1 MFNGRDVVYCYDGS
15 FDGLLCCV
23 FESFVRRETPVRIT
37 AGAQEQLT
45 LAEVLDVP
53 TDPEKAARV
62 AAAIPKKISPRTE
75 ELVKIAFLTFGE
87 DKDLLILK
95 YLQKGFAVGG
105 RIEDMLADD
114 TVNALY
120 RAIQH
125 CTVEAQRMKQF
136 IRFSDFD
143 GYLAAVIEPKNKVIP
158 LIADHFTDRYRNE
171 NFLIYDETHRMALVY
186 HSHRAEIAENIY
198 FEMPA
203 ASAEEEHYRELWKS
217 FYDAIAIKERY
228 NPRCRMNM
236 MPKRYWK
243 HMTEFS
249 ENEFAKKKS
258 GTETIGVKPSLPR
271 N

>member
-23 FESFVRRETPVRIT
+23 FESFVRRETPIGIT

-45 LAEVLDVP
+45 LTEVLDVP

-62 AAAIPKKISPRTE
+62 GLAIPKKISPRTE

-95 YLQKGFAVGG
+95 YLQKGFSVGS

-198 FEMPA
+198 FEMPDA
-203 ASAEEEHYRELWKS
+203 GAEEERYRELWKS

-249 ENEFAKKKS
+249 ENEFAKKES
-258 GTETIGVKPSLPR
+258 RTETIGVKPSLPR

>member
-1 MFNGRDVVYCYDGS
+1 MFNGRDVIYCYDGS

-23 FESFVRRETPVRIT
+23 FESFVRREAPVGVT
-37 AGAQEQLT
+37 AGQTQLT
-45 LAEVLDVP
+45 LTEVLNVP
-53 TDPEKAARV
+53 TVPEKAARV
-62 AAAIPKKISPRTE
+62 AAAIPKKISSRSE

-95 YLQKGFAVGG
+95 YLQLGFRFGAAV
-105 RIEDMLADD
+105 ENMLADD
-114 TVNALY
+114 TVNAIN
-120 RAIQH
+120 RAVQH
-125 CTVEAQRMKQF
+125 CTNEAHRMKQF

-143 GYLAAVIEPKNKVIP
+143 GYLASVIEPKNKVIP

-171 NFLIYDETHRMALVY
+171 DFLIYDETHRMALVY
-186 HSHRAEIAENIY
+186 RSRRAEIVCDIS
-198 FEMPA
+198 FEMPDA
-203 ASAEEEHYRELWKS
+203 GAEEERYRELWKG

-249 ENEFAKKKS
+249 ENEFAPAKS
-258 GTETIGVKPSLPR
+258 KTEAIGVKPSLPEK
-271 N
+271 